1 VSGAIHPA
9 ISVNTL
15 CLPVAGLPVL
25 ADQVAALG
33 VSGISPT
40 LEQVTACGP
49 AIAAQILHGAGLVV
63 ATLTHRAFAFS
74 EPTEIEAARDRM
86 LRTIEIAHAIT
97 ARSITFTTGGR
108 GNLNWP
114 EAADRFVAAIAPC
127 AETAKAAGV
136 KLSLEPTSHL
146 YADASIA
153 HRLTDAMTLVRRAGI
168 HLGIDLFACWF
179 DSDIETAI
187 ADGAGQAALVQVSDY
202 TAGDRALPCR
212 SVPGD
217 GIIPLERLIPLIH
230 ATGFNGHYD
239 IEIFGPRVSAEGE
252 LAALARA
259 VMQLNALISEPSR
272 DLAS

>member
-1 VSGAIHPA
+1 MSIAIHPA

-15 CLPVAGLPVL
+15 CLPDTGLPVL
-25 ADQVAALG
+25 AGQVATLG

-40 LEQVTACGP
+40 LEQVKACGP
-49 AIAAQILHGAGLVV
+49 AIAEQILHDAGLKV

-74 EPTEIEAARDRM
+74 EPTEIEAARDR
-86 LRTIEIAHAIT
+86 LLWTIEIAHAIA

-108 GNLNWP
+108 GNLTWP

-127 AETAKAAGV
+127 AEAAKAAGV

-146 YADASIA
+146 YADASIT
-153 HRLTDAMTLVRRAGI
+153 HRLTDTISLVRTAGI

-179 DSDIETAI
+179 DSDIEAAI
-187 ADGAGQAALVQVSDY
+187 AEGAGEAALVQVSDY
-202 TAGDRALPCR
+202 MAGDRALPCR

-217 GIIPLERLIPLIH
+217 GIIPLKRLIPLIH

-239 IEIFGPRVSAEGE
+239 IEIFGTRVSAEGE

-259 VMQLNALISEPSR
+259 VMRLNALIPAPGR
-272 DLAS
+272 DLAN